1 MALRGPVAAMAEVK
15 ARDHAPAGR
24 LPDAARGPH
33 LRFLQD
39 NVDAVARLATWD
51 ERFLKDGGAIE
62 LIDDPLYWD
71 YRALEAISIARL
83 CEDEISRNIM
93 LQLAK
98 HYEELRDRCR

>member
-1 MALRGPVAAMAEVK
+1 M
-15 ARDHAPAGR
+15 
-24 LPDAARGPH
+24 
-33 LRFLQD
+33 
-39 NVDAVARLATWD
+39 
-51 ERFLKDGGAIE
+51 KDGGAIE